1 MEHPKATPEP
11 EAVAAPGEGNA
22 RPPEPQQEPAG
33 WGQPDR
39 EPTDDAPTAEDTP
52 WVALLLGIALL
63 LLLCAAL
70 MLLASSRAP
79 VGAAP

>member
-1 MEHPKATPEP
+1 MEHPEATPEP
-11 EAVAAPGEGNA
+11 EAVAAPGEGNITS
-22 RPPEPQQEPAG
+22 PEPRQEPAG
-33 WGQPDR
+33 SDQPDQ
-39 EPTDDAPTAEDTP
+39 EPTDDEPTGGDGP

-63 LLLCAAL
+63 LVLCAAL